1 MVSFKTT
8 LLKFGQK
15 GEKTGW
21 TYINLDIDLIAKL
34 KPNTKKSF
42 RVKGKIDQFS
52 IKGVALIP
60 MGDGEFIMAINA
72 EMRKHLRKTEGAQV
86 QVELALDIKSF
97 KMDEDFISCIEDDEE
112 ANTFFI
118 SFPLSHQHYFSK
130 WITSA
135 KTADTKA
142 KRIVKALNALGRKMN
157 YAEMIRE
164 K

>member
-1 MVSFKTT
+1 MVSFTTT

-21 TYINLDIDLIAKL
+21 TYIHLDIDLISKL

-42 RVKGKIDQFS
+42 RVKGKIDKYS
-52 IKGVALIP
+52 IKGIALIP
-60 MGDGEFIMAINA
+60 MGEGDFIMAVNA
-72 EMRKHLRKTEGAQV
+72 EMRRQIRKTEGAQV
-86 QVELALDIKSF
+86 QVELEVDQEPLV
-97 KMDEDFISCIEDDEE
+97 MDEDFIACLKEDTIAYD
-112 ANTFFI
+112 FFQ
-118 SFPLSHQHYFSK
+118 SFPMSHQHYFSK

-135 KTADTKA
+135 KTADTKV
-142 KRIVKALNALGRKMN
+142 KRIVKALNALSRRMN